1 MQYLDY
7 RPPAQQPGRPQTS
20 WQMPTPSPQ
29 PPLPPRQQG
38 PAPRRRKRHPFV
50 WIALVVLVV
59 VGGIFLAVRNSD
71 YRKMVAEVEAVQ
83 GIFLDNIY
91 VDGIHLGG
99 MTPQQAIEAVE
110 KQVNARQAS
119 WNLRLTYQGHVFTEL
134 QYSTLGI
141 RTDMAQV
148 YELLSKLYQ
157 MGKMGS
163 IQDRK
168 REIDALKETPYQA
181 YTTQS
186 ERSDE
191 QLDSILSQIAAQ
203 LVYQPT
209 DAYLA
214 YFYPD
219 LDDPF
224 IIQGESYGSN
234 LDVDALKAEILERA
248 AAGKSG
254 DLEVQPQPVAPGVT
268 TEDVRQQISLMYKAV
283 TPISSA
289 STEDRT
295 SNIRVALAAL
305 NGQTVEPGAELS
317 FNGVVGPRT
326 LEKGYKYAIEYVNG
340 LEEVG
345 VGGGVCQASTTLYL
359 AALQSGLEITKRDPH
374 ADAVS
379 YTTFGQD
386 ATVLYTR
393 DRKIDLAF
401 RNTTSGTIYIT
412 AHVEEIRSGRYQ
424 CVVRIFGPSLGT
436 TSYTLR
442 TQTVESISAPL
453 EPTYQKDKNHTYVTY
468 TDEEPYLVRKAR
480 DGYINE
486 TYLQRWE
493 NGVMV
498 SETLVSRDT
507 CKARAAIYYVGT
519 EKR

>member
-1 MQYLDY
+1 MHYLDY
-7 RPPAQQPGRPQTS
+7 RPPVQQA
-20 WQMPTPSPQ
+20 QMPRQTPAPSPQ
-29 PPLPPRQQG
+29 PPLPPRQQR
-38 PAPRRRKRHPFV
+38 PAPRRRKRHPFLL
-50 WIALVVLVV
+50 IALVVLVA
-59 VGGIFLAVRNSD
+59 GGGVFLAVRNSD

-83 GIFLDNIY
+83 GVFLDNIY

-110 KQVNARQAS
+110 NQVNARQSS
-119 WNLRLTYQGHVFTEL
+119 WSLRLTYQGHVFTEL
-134 QYSTLGI
+134 QYATLGI

-148 YELLSKLYQ
+148 YDLLSQLYQ
-157 MGKMGS
+157 MGKTGS
-163 IQDRK
+163 VQDKK
-168 REIDALKETPYQA
+168 REIDALKETPCQA

-186 ERSDE
+186 ERSDV
-191 QLDSILSQIAAQ
+191 QLDSILSQIQEQ
-203 LVYQPT
+203 LSYPAT

-219 LDDPF
+219 LEDPF
-224 IIQGESYGSN
+224 IIQGESYGST
-234 LDVDALKAEILERA
+234 LDVEALKAEILEKA
-248 AAGKSG
+248 AAGESG
-254 DLEVQPQPVAPGVT
+254 DLEVQPWALAPSVT
-268 TEDVRQQISLMYKAV
+268 TADVRQQITLMYEAV
-283 TPISSA
+283 TPVSSA
-289 STEDRT
+289 STADRT
-295 SNIRVALAAL
+295 SNIRVAFAAL

-317 FNGVVGPRT
+317 FNQVVGPRT

-359 AALQSGLEITKRDPH
+359 AALQSGLEITKREPH

-401 RNTTSGTIYIT
+401 KNTTQGTIYIT

-424 CVVRIFGPSLGT
+424 CVVRIFGPSLGAV
-436 TSYTLR
+436 SYKLR
-442 TQTVESISAPL
+442 TETVETISAPL
-453 EPTYQKDKNHTYVTY
+453 EPTYQKDKNHTYVTD
-468 TDEEPYLVRKAR
+468 TDEEPYLARKAR

-486 TYLQRWE
+486 AYLQCWE

-498 SETLVSRDT
+498 SETLFSRDT
-507 CKARAAIYYVGT
+507 CKARAAIYLVGT
-519 EKR
+519 ENR